1 MRIRFS
7 VIILGLLGLAAA
19 VAAAMLTASMQA
31 KPLRDARQLINPEEQ
46 ILVAAK
52 DLEAMTVLDAECL
65 KQRTLPGG
73 QAPAHCFGDP
83 AQAVGKLLT
92 VPVVEG
98 QALTANLFAPEGSGL
113 HLAGLL
119 DPGMRAVTVSL
130 SDYSGLEGLLYPGC
144 RVDVMGTFA
153 ITGANKAG
161 SAVSTALLEN
171 VQVLAVGRQAV
182 GDPESES
189 DADNKGKG
197 YSKKILV
204 TLMVDANQAEA
215 LQLGMEHGQIALAM
229 RNPRDELQ
237 GDQDA
242 TLLSEG
248 RLAQLAKLLDP
259 TVGVTGTQEKRQ
271 EKSEAQPAAASSA
284 PALAPEPVRPASK
297 QRHETPEVKI
307 NVIRG
312 IATETV
318 SFPYPKS

>member
-1 MRIRFS
+1 MRIRLS
-7 VIILGLLGLAAA
+7 VVILAILGLAAA
-19 VAAAMLTASMQA
+19 FAAAMLTVTMQA
-31 KPLRDARQLINPEEQ
+31 EPLREAKQIISPDAQ

-52 DLEAMTVLDAECL
+52 DLPAMTVLTADACR
-65 KQRTLPGG
+65 QRTVLGKQEPEGSLS
-73 QAPAHCFGDP
+73 DP

-92 VPVVEG
+92 MPVVEG
-98 QALTANLFAPEGSGL
+98 QALTRNLFALEGSGL

-119 DPGMRAVTVSL
+119 EPGMRAVTVSL

-144 RVDVMGTFA
+144 RVDVMGTFQ

-171 VQVLAVGRQAV
+171 VQVLAVGHQAV
-182 GDPESES
+182 GAPPETGTSENS
-189 DADNKGKG
+189 SKG
-197 YSKKILV
+197 YNKKILV

-215 LQLGMEHGQIALAM
+215 LQLGMEHGQISLAM
-229 RNPRDELQ
+229 RNPRDEEK

-259 TVGVTGTQEKRQ
+259 TVNATGAKTSSNQNK
-271 EKSEAQPAAASSA
+271 KSEPLFAPPPAPRPAEPA
-284 PALAPEPVRPASK
+284 PVRRRPAPELKV
-297 QRHETPEVKI
+297 

-312 IATETV
+312 VATETV

>member
-1 MRIRFS
+1 
-7 VIILGLLGLAAA
+7 LGIAAA
-19 VAAAMLTASMQA
+19 IAAAMLTASIQA
-31 KPLRDARQLINPEEQ
+31 KPLRDARLLIRPEEQ

-52 DLEAMTVLDAECL
+52 NLEAMTILDAECL
-65 KQRTLPGG
+65 EQRTLPGD
-73 QAPAHCFGDP
+73 QAPEHCLADP

-98 QALTANLFAPEGSGL
+98 QALTENLFAPEGSGL

-119 DPGMRAVTVSL
+119 EPGMRAVTVSL

-182 GDPESES
+182 GGTDGDGKA
-189 DADNKGKG
+189 DADNKSKG

-215 LQLGMEHGQIALAM
+215 LQLGMEHGLISLAM
-229 RNPRDELQ
+229 RNPRDKLQ
-237 GDQDA
+237 GNQDA

-248 RLAQLAKLLDP
+248 RLAQLAKPLDP
-259 TVGVTGTQEKRQ
+259 TVEAAGAQGKEK
-271 EKSEAQPAAASSA
+271 EMPESQPAAAAAA
-284 PALAPEPVRPASK
+284 PAAAPEREPARPASR
-297 QRHETPEVKI
+297 QRQATPEVKI

-318 SFPYPKS
+318 SFPYPQS